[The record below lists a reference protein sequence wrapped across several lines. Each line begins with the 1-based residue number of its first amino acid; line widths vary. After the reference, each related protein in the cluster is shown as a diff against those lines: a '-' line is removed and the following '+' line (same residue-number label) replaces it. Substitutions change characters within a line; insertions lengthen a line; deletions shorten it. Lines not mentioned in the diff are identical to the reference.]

1 MNPRWLAKLFH
12 PGAAKLLLYADGALP
27 PERTAR
33 VRAHLGV
40 CPRCADELRLA
51 KESLEWLRSLRGPV
65 PANALEAVRARLLEE
80 IRAARAGARR
90 RAGEGG
96 GGGFSRGVAGGSP
109 RRCLG
114 SRSIAELAA
123 RLRRTSGSPSSL
135 PDVAAPMFEAF
146 LGKKALPAGSGRS

>member
-80 IRAARAGARR
+80 IRAARTGPA
-90 RAGEGG
+90 
-96 GGGFSRGVAGGSP
+96 AGGLTP
-109 RRCLG
+109 PCLG
-114 SRSIAELAA
+114 PRADAELGA

>member
-1 MNPRWLAKLFH
+1 MKPLWLTRLFH
-12 PGAAKLLLYADGALP
+12 PGAARLLLYADGALP
-27 PERTAR
+27 PGRSAR
-33 VRAHLGV
+33 VRAHLEV

-80 IRAARAGARR
+80 IRAAQPGQA
-90 RAGEGG
+90 AGELT
-96 GGGFSRGVAGGSP
+96 

-114 SRSIAELAA
+114 SRSIAELGA

-135 PDVAAPMFEAF
+135 PDLAAPMFEAF
-146 LGKKALPAGSGRS
+146 LGKKTLPAGSGRS